1 MDRHRCRAGGR
12 ARPGQRVDVR
22 RRRNQPG
29 EESLTGVRHD
39 DRVSLT
45 LSEGLGTYKTII
57 GSISGDELTLTLP
70 NSAGILTDMVLRKA
84 TADDFNVAVAALGG
98 RAQQQASANAQAT
111 QAAQQQQQ
119 QQAIQQQAAAALR
132 NAGSAL
138 ASDLTALHDAATA
151 LTSDDLTFKASLT
164 EASTALARA
173 RADYA
178 TQQHDDAARPPD
190 CGTVSSDA
198 GTIGS
203 DEASVESGQATVA
216 SATQTVRG
224 HVSTLSD
231 AFATASKD
239 AAVLAQLQQQQ
250 GATDPQAQPGDV
262 QPYAVRVPSQ
272 TQHAGLAAARAEQTA
287 QGLVDQA
294 KAISAQADALSNRCM
309 S

>member
-1 MDRHRCRAGGR
+1 M
-12 ARPGQRVDVR
+12 
-22 RRRNQPG
+22 
-29 EESLTGVRHD
+29 
-39 DRVSLT
+39 
-45 LSEGLGTYKTII
+45 
-57 GSISGDELTLTLP
+57 
-70 NSAGILTDMVLRKA
+70 
-84 TADDFNVAVAALGG
+84 
-98 RAQQQASANAQAT
+98 
-111 QAAQQQQQ
+111 
-119 QQAIQQQAAAALR
+119 
-132 NAGSAL
+132 
-138 ASDLTALHDAATA
+138 HDAATA

-198 GTIGS
+198 GTVGS

-216 SATQTVRG
+216 SATQTVRS

-231 AFATASKD
+231 ALATASKD

-294 KAISAQADALSNRCM
+294 KAVSAQADALSNRCM